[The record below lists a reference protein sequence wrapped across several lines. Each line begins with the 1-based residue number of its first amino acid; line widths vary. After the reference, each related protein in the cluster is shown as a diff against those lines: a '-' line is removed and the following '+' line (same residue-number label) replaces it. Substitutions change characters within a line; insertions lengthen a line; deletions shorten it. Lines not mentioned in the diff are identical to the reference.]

1 MNTRCSRGDFP
12 SFPLRSPAD
21 ARTLA
26 GWALRA
32 LRLMPTSP
40 LQRLS
45 VRCCSA
51 LRQGLARLATW
62 LRARP
67 RWAAWVFPSEAES
80 AAARYR
86 EFNGRTFASFFEQER
101 MLADQPR
108 MAFYHAAIARHL
120 RPGARVI
127 DLGTGTGILA
137 AFAARAGAAQVYAID
152 HSSILEH
159 ARALA
164 AHNRLERVEFL
175 ATHSRDLRLAAPV
188 DAILHEQMGDCLFD
202 EDMLANVAELRDRL
216 LRPGGLILPSR
227 FEFFCEPVK
236 VRDQRRVP
244 FIWELNVGGYDYS
257 CLDRDRPD
265 EPEYYRFAG
274 TDPSVVEY
282 YVGTPAPALTFD
294 LHTASETTVPRELQF
309 TRTVTRASRVDA
321 LAVFFRARVDDDL
334 VLDTAPLNPGRPPHW
349 GYRLLRLPAVTYAAG
364 DTLALT
370 LRAQRWAEPDT
381 WRWTCRAATTG

>member
-1 MNTRCSRGDFP
+1 MRSRP
-12 SFPLRSPAD
+12 D

-32 LRLMPTSP
+32 LHLMPASP

-51 LRQGLARLATW
+51 LRQGLDRLAAW

-67 RWAAWVFPSEAES
+67 RWAAWVFPTESES

-86 EFNGRTFASFFEQER
+86 EFNGRTFASFYEQER

-108 MAFYHAAIARHL
+108 MAFYRAAIARHL

-137 AFAARAGAAQVYAID
+137 AFAARAGAGRVYAID
-152 HSSILEH
+152 HSSILTH

-164 AHNRLERVEFL
+164 AHNHLERVEFL
-175 ATHSRDLRLAAPV
+175 ATHSRDLRLDAPV
-188 DAILHEQMGDCLFD
+188 DAIIHEQMGDCLFD

-236 VRDQRRVP
+236 VRDHRRVP
-244 FIWELNVGGYDYS
+244 FIWELNVDGYDYA
-257 CLDRDRPD
+257 CLDRERPD

-274 TDPSVVEY
+274 TDQSVVEH

-294 LHTASETTVPRELQF
+294 LHTASEANVPRDLHF
-309 TRTVTRASRVDA
+309 TRTVARPSRVDA

-334 VLDTAPLNPGRPPHW
+334 VLDTDPLNPGRPPHW

-370 LRAQRWAEPDT
+370 LRVQRWAEPAT
-381 WRWTCRAATTG
+381 WRWTCGAALVR